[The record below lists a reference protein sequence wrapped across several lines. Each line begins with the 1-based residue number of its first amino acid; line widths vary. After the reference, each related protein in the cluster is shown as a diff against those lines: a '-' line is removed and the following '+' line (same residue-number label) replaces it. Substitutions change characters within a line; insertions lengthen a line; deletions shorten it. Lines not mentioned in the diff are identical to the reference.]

1 MALLLAIKLSLLP
14 MATINRKVLTTMRPS
29 VHSSSPVAY

>member
-14 MATINRKVLTTMRPS
+14 RAIIIKKVLTLIRPS
-29 VHSSSPVAY
+29 VHSSSPLAY